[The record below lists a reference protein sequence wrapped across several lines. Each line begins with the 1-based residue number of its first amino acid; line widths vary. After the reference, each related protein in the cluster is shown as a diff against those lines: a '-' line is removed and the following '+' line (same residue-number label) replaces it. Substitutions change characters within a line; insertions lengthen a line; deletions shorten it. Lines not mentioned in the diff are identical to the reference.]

1 MALRIGSRKQ
11 NFMTKVLRGDKQ
23 AQTASFLKRGPTLKK
38 KALELQTLCDVSVV
52 IVRYGP
58 DGSLDI
64 WPENEAQV
72 RDVVMRYKGF
82 EKTRK
87 KERNLFDF
95 LVDKKA
101 KLLKKKTQ
109 LMKTKLHATID
120 TLSKHV
126 EGLSGHK
133 LTRFLDFLEEKSR
146 SYQEKLTSLELA
158 AKQVES
164 TNNPSVSSF
173 EWKTPLEQFHKHVV
187 CIENRQ
193 PQENRCSVSEDGS
206 NFFNGGSRAVT
217 KTEGI
222 YGNNVFGGSTNS
234 SCFGAVEAGQNMKNF
249 NDLRFWWDGEI
260 VGI

>member
-11 NFMTKVLRGDKQ
+11 NFMTKILRGDKQ
-23 AQTASFLKRGPTLKK
+23 AQAASFLKRGPTLKK

-58 DGSLDI
+58 DGSLDV

-82 EKTRK
+82 EQTRK

-95 LVDKKA
+95 LEDKKA
-101 KLLKKKTQ
+101 RLVKKKTQ

-120 TLSKHV
+120 ALSEHV
-126 EGLSGHK
+126 DGLSGHES
-133 LTRFLDFLEEKSR
+133 TRFLDFLEEKSR
-146 SYQEKLTSLELA
+146 SYQEKIASLELA
-158 AKQVES
+158 AKQVKAA
-164 TNNPSVSSF
+164 NNPSPVSSF

-187 CIENRQ
+187 CNENRR

-206 NFFNGGSRAVT
+206 NFFNGGVT

-234 SCFGAVEAGQNMKNF
+234 SCFGAVKAGQIMEDF
-249 NDLRFWWDGEI
+249 NDLRLWWDGEM